1 MRTVPSL
8 RRRLAASVVGV
19 PVVLALAL
27 AGCAPLSGETEPE
40 PGAAPTASASTSE
53 DGAGSASDDAQGRA
67 DQHAQEQAAREA
79 AEKEQAEQ
87 EAADKAA
94 AEQEAAEKKAAEK
107 AKKAEEKKAAEKKAA
122 EEAAAK
128 EQAEQ
133 EAAEKKAAEE
143 RDRML
148 EYGDSGERVV
158 ALQER
163 LQELG
168 YFLQDADGSFGPAT
182 QQAVWA
188 LQKAAGQYR
197 DGVVG
202 PKTQAALDDGVR
214 PQAQSSSGKAIEIDL
229 DKQLLMTVEDGK
241 VTRIINASS
250 GNGDT
255 YEAKGR
261 TYHATTPR
269 GSFAV
274 YMERN
279 GMHESTL
286 ELGSMYRPKY
296 FSGGYAVHGS
306 PSIPPYPASHGCVRV
321 SNAAISWLWDS
332 WGFPKG
338 TPVILY

>member
-8 RRRLAASVVGV
+8 RRRLRASLVGV
-19 PVVLALAL
+19 PVVLALTL

-40 PGAAPTASASTSE
+40 PGAAPTTSAPPSE

-67 DQHAQEQAAREA
+67 DQDAQEQ
-79 AEKEQAEQ
+79 
-87 EAADKAA
+87 

-107 AKKAEEKKAAEKKAA
+107 KAAEEQAEQDAAEERAAEKAKKAAEKKEAEKKAAEK
-122 EEAAAK
+122 AAK

-143 RDRML
+143 RDKML

-168 YFLQDADGSFGPAT
+168 YFIQDADGSFGPAT

-214 PQAQSSSGKAIEIDL
+214 PKAHTSSGKAIEIDL
-229 DKQLLMTVEDGK
+229 DRQLLMTVEGGK

-250 GNGDT
+250 GNGET

-261 TYHATTPR
+261 SYHATTPR
-269 GSFAV
+269 GSYAV

-306 PSIPPYPASHGCVRV
+306 GSIPPYPASHGCVRV
-321 SNAAISWLWDS
+321 SNAAMNWLWDS
-332 WGFPKG
+332 WGTPKG
-338 TPVILY
+338 TPVVLY

>member
-8 RRRLAASVVGV
+8 RRRLAASLVGV

-27 AGCAPLSGETEPE
+27 SGCAPLSGETEPE
-40 PGAAPTASASTSE
+40 PGAAPTASAPPSS
-53 DGAGSASDDAQGRA
+53 DAGAASDGAQGRA
-67 DQHAQEQAAREA
+67 DQDAQEQADREA
-79 AEKEQAEQ
+79 AEKE
-87 EAADKAA
+87 AADKAA
-94 AEQEAAEKKAAEK
+94 EKEQAEQEAAEKKAAEK
-107 AKKAEEKKAAEKKAA
+107 AKKAAEKKAA
-122 EEAAAK
+122 EEAAAQ
-128 EQAEQ
+128 EQAEREKAEQ

-143 RDRML
+143 RDKML
-148 EYGDSGERVV
+148 EYGDSGERVL

-229 DKQLLMTVEDGK
+229 DRQLLMTVEGGK

-250 GNGDT
+250 GNGET

-269 GSFAV
+269 GSYAV

-306 PSIPPYPASHGCVRV
+306 GSIPPYPASHGCVRV
-321 SNAAISWLWDS
+321 SNAAMNWLWDS
-332 WGFPKG
+332 WGLPKG

>member
-8 RRRLAASVVGV
+8 RRRLRASLVGV
-19 PVVLALAL
+19 PVVLALTL

-40 PGAAPTASASTSE
+40 PGAAPTTSAPSSE

-67 DQHAQEQAAREA
+67 DQDAQEQ
-79 AEKEQAEQ
+79 
-87 EAADKAA
+87 

-107 AKKAEEKKAAEKKAA
+107 KAAEEQAEQDAAEERAAEKAKKAAEKKAAEKKAA
-122 EEAAAK
+122 EKAAK

-143 RDRML
+143 RDKML

-168 YFLQDADGSFGPAT
+168 YFIQDADGSFGPAT

-214 PQAQSSSGKAIEIDL
+214 PKAHTSSGKAIEIDL
-229 DKQLLMTVEDGK
+229 DRQLLMTVEGGK

-250 GNGDT
+250 GNGET

-261 TYHATTPR
+261 SYHATTPR
-269 GSFAV
+269 GSYAV

-306 PSIPPYPASHGCVRV
+306 GSIPPYPASHGCVRV
-321 SNAAISWLWDS
+321 SNAAMNWLWDS
-332 WGFPKG
+332 WGTPKG
-338 TPVILY
+338 TPVVLY

>member
-1 MRTVPSL
+1 MRTVPSPW
-8 RRRLAASVVGV
+8 RRRAASLVGV
-19 PVVLALAL
+19 PVVLALVL
-27 AGCAPLSGETEPE
+27 TGCAPLSGGTEPE
-40 PGAAPTASASTSE
+40 PGAAPTATATASSGSA
-53 DGAGSASDDAQGRA
+53 DGASSPDASDDATA
-67 DQHAQEQAAREA
+67 AQERAEQEA
-79 AEKEQAEQ
+79 KEAQEEAEQ
-87 EAADKAA
+87 EAADQK

-107 AKKAEEKKAAEKKAA
+107 KAKQEAEQKAAED
-122 EEAAAK
+122 AAAK
-128 EQAEQ
+128 EAAEQ

-143 RDRML
+143 RDAML
-148 EYGDSGERVV
+148 ASGDSGERVV

-214 PQAQSSSGKAIEIDL
+214 PSAHSSSGKAIEIDL
-229 DKQLLMTVEDGK
+229 DRQLLMTVEDGK
-241 VTRIINASS
+241 VTRIFNASS
-250 GNGDT
+250 GNGET
-255 YEAKGR
+255 FEAKGR
-261 TYHATTPR
+261 SYHASTPR

-332 WGFPKG
+332 WGMPKG

>member
-8 RRRLAASVVGV
+8 RRRLTASLVGV
-19 PVVLALAL
+19 PVVLALTL
-27 AGCAPLSGETEPE
+27 AGCAPLSGEPE
-40 PGAAPTASASTSE
+40 PGAAPTSAAPSSQDGSGPTS
-53 DGAGSASDDAQGRA
+53 DGAQGRV
-67 DQHAQEQAAREA
+67 DQDAQEQADQEA
-79 AEKEQAEQ
+79 AEKKVAEKRAADKAAAKEKAEQ
-87 EAADKAA
+87 EAAD
-94 AEQEAAEKKAAEK
+94 KKAAEK
-107 AKKAEEKKAAEKKAA
+107 AKKAEEKKAAEK
-122 EEAAAK
+122 

-143 RDRML
+143 RDKML

-158 ALQER
+158 ALQDR

-214 PQAQSSSGKAIEIDL
+214 PQAHSSSGKAVEIDL
-229 DKQLLMTVEDGK
+229 DRQLLMTVEDGK

-261 TYHATTPR
+261 TYHANTPR
-269 GSFAV
+269 GSYAV

-306 PSIPPYPASHGCVRV
+306 GSIPPYPASHGCVRV
-321 SNAAISWLWDS
+321 SNAAINWLWDS
-332 WGFPKG
+332 WGMPKG